1 MPKIT
6 IDVDKFTKITKKD
19 IVMQYLFPKSGGA
32 RRKSEVTTQEMY
44 RGWTEACLKLGT
56 HPGKAKDFGR
66 VLWVMGTEGIVE
78 ISRTEPC
85 GKKID
90 RNYYILTE
98 EYFAFM
104 RQGGKST

>member
-1 MPKIT
+1 MPKIV

-19 IVMQYLFPKSGGA
+19 FVMQYLFQKSKGV
-32 RRKSEVTTQEMY
+32 RRKEEVPAKEMY
-44 RGWTEACLKLGT
+44 LGWSEACLKLGM
-56 HPGKAKDFGR
+56 HPGKAKDFTR
-66 VLWVMGTEGIVE
+66 VLWVMGNEGIVE
-78 ISRTEPC
+78 VSRSEPC

-104 RQGGKST
+104 RQGGKTT